1 MNERPFGK
9 PTQPKALE
17 QADPI
22 SAQPRGIAWP
32 AQCRLRVAALEGAA
46 GETSSAPAARLR
58 ERPDDVIADVDLRD
72 VGTDGR
78 HDPRDLVT
86 QHRWCRHDV
95 VRGEQ
100 EVRVA
105 EA

>member
-9 PTQPKALE
+9 PTQPKTLE
-17 QADPI
+17 QANTI

-32 AQCRLRVAALEGAA
+32 ALCRLGVAALEGAA
-46 GETSSAPAARLR
+46 REASIAPTARLS
-58 ERPDDVIADVDLRD
+58 ERPDDVIADVDVRD
-72 VGTDGR
+72 VGTDR
-78 HDPRDLVT
+78 SHDPRDLVT
-86 QHRWCRHDV
+86 QHRRCRRDI

-105 EA
+105 QA